1 MKLLKRILLILN
13 ILASAGLALSYFAPL
28 INPYKYWQFGI
39 LGLMFPFLIFVNLF
53 FVIFWLFR
61 KRWYAFI
68 SLITILLG
76 WNAFSGIIGLKL
88 PRSSDPDDKAI
99 RVMSYNIRAL
109 SKLAKYPTPST
120 KENKEKFA
128 FFMEENKLP
137 HILCVQESTIPNIKF
152 LKSSLAYPYNCRY
165 PGYNSNTAILS
176 VFPIENSGE
185 VNFEKGNGDCVWA
198 DINLDGKIIRF
209 YSVHLHSNTISIQA
223 DTLMKIDK
231 IEREETLK
239 GVEGMFQKYKF
250 ATRVRYQQA
259 RKIKKHMD
267 SSPHPVVICGDFND
281 TPQSYVYHILSE
293 GMKDTFKERGIGF
306 GTTWA
311 GNLPGLK
318 IDYILADPSFDVISH
333 DIYRRPFSDHYPIT
347 TTILFK

>member
-1 MKLLKRILLILN
+1 MN
-13 ILASAGLALSYFAPL
+13 ILAALVLALSFFAPVM
-28 INPYKYWQFGI
+28 NPYTYWQFGI
-39 LGLMFPFLIFVNLF
+39 LGLIFPFMIFLNLF

-61 KRWYAFI
+61 RKIYALI
-68 SLITILLG
+68 SLVVIVMG

-88 PRSSDPDDKAI
+88 PQNSDPDDKAI

-109 SKLAKYPTPST
+109 SKLANYPTKSFA
-120 KENKEKFA
+120 ENKEKFT

-137 HILCVQESTIPNIKF
+137 HILCIQESTMPNIKF
-152 LKSSLAYPYNCRY
+152 IQSSMAYPYYFRY
-165 PGYNSNTAILS
+165 PGYNSTTAILS

-185 VNFEKGNGDCVWA
+185 VKFDKGNGDCVWA
-198 DINLDGKIIRF
+198 DINMDNKMVRF
-209 YSVHLHSNTISIQA
+209 YSVHLHSNTISVQA
-223 DTLMKIDK
+223 DSLIKIDN
-231 IEREETLK
+231 IEKDKTLK

-259 RKIKKHMD
+259 QKIKKHVD
-267 SSPHPVVICGDFND
+267 SSPHPVVLCGDFND
-281 TPQSYVYHILSE
+281 TPQSFIYHILSE

-318 IDYILADPSFDVISH
+318 IDYILADPSVSVISH
-333 DIYRRPFSDHYPIT
+333 DIYRRQFSDHYPIT
-347 TTILFK
+347 TTLLFQ

>member
-1 MKLLKRILLILN
+1 MVLN
-13 ILASAGLALSYFAPL
+13 IIAALGLLLSYFAPV

-39 LGLMFPFLIFVNLF
+39 LGLMFPFMIFINLF
-53 FVIFWLFR
+53 FSVFWLLR
-61 KRWYAFI
+61 KRWFALI
-68 SLITILLG
+68 SLLVIAMG

-88 PRSSDPDDKAI
+88 PQSSDSNDKAI

-109 SKLAKYPTPST
+109 SKLANYPTKSP
-120 KENKEKFA
+120 KENKEKFT

-137 HILCVQESTIPNIKF
+137 HVLCVQESTMPNIKF
-152 LKSSLAYPYNCRY
+152 LQSSMAYPYYCRY

-176 VFPIENSGE
+176 VFPIDNSGF
-185 VNFEKGNGDCVWA
+185 VKFDKGNGDCVWA
-198 DINLDGKIIRF
+198 DINFDGKIIRF

-223 DTLMKIDK
+223 DTLIKIDN
-231 IEREETLK
+231 IEKNKTIK

-250 ATRVRYQQA
+250 ATRVRYEQA
-259 RKIKKHMD
+259 KKIKKHME

-281 TPQSYVYHILSE
+281 TPQSFIYHVLSD

-318 IDYILADPSFDVISH
+318 IDYILADPSVNVISH
-333 DIYRRPFSDHYPIT
+333 DIYRRQFSDHYPIT
-347 TTILFK
+347 TTLLFQ